1 MKVGKYYVS
10 ACNDSGIERV
20 DAQGDAVRCK
30 GYYCQVYSDPAYKNQ
45 VDDFCLA
52 VGYEIPDD
60 SEESLKKGV
69 FEYLGVKQTVLTEKR
84 KIELI
89 EKFLDWMSEHHENDE
104 DLYYVLSERIG
115 FSQEELHEFSIECL
129 DEYYEREQEREEQ
142 ETIDTITG
150 EDVMEA
156 TAYMANAP
164 DCCSAEEK
172 AENVLGM
179 LGANIID
186 ESIYHTEDEHDAAV
200 GETAEETET
209 DYEKEVVESVET
221 EYAEFKASV
230 TDGKTPEEV
239 FDEAYEIHVK
249 TAIKDAVCEEC
260 LTPEIYKA
268 LYQKKGE
275 ILQTLYDG
283 YQADPSASVTT
294 NTDAEEFIERYCNQ
308 NYPEIMN
315 GEDEEVEETPVPGI
329 GG

>member
-1 MKVGKYYVS
+1 MTEARKTKII
-10 ACNDSGIERV
+10 DE
-20 DAQGDAVRCK
+20 
-30 GYYCQVYSDPAYKNQ
+30 
-45 VDDFCLA
+45 F
-52 VGYEIPDD
+52 
-60 SEESLKKGV
+60 
-69 FEYLGVKQTVLTEKR
+69 LT
-84 KIELI
+84 
-89 EKFLDWMSEHHENDE
+89 WMIEHHNNDE
-104 DLYYVLSERIG
+104 DLYLTLRNSIG
-115 FSQEELHEFSIECL
+115 LTQEELHEFDIESL
-129 DEYYEREQEREEQ
+129 DEYYEREHEKEKQ
-142 ETIDTITG
+142 ETIDTMTG

-186 ESIYHTEDEHDAAV
+186 ERIYHTEDEHDAAV

-209 DYEKEVVESVET
+209 DYEKEVVESVGT

-239 FDEAYEIHVK
+239 FDESYEIHVK

-275 ILQTLYDG
+275 ILQSLYDG

>member
-1 MKVGKYYVS
+1 MTE
-10 ACNDSGIERV
+10 ERKTKII
-20 DAQGDAVRCK
+20 DE
-30 GYYCQVYSDPAYKNQ
+30 
-45 VDDFCLA
+45 F
-52 VGYEIPDD
+52 
-60 SEESLKKGV
+60 
-69 FEYLGVKQTVLTEKR
+69 LT
-84 KIELI
+84 
-89 EKFLDWMSEHHENDE
+89 WMIEHHNNDE
-104 DLYYVLSERIG
+104 DLYLTLRNSIG
-115 FSQEELHEFSIECL
+115 LTQEELHDFSIESL
-129 DEYYEREQEREEQ
+129 DEYYEREHEKEKQ

-172 AENVLGM
+172 AENMLGM

-186 ESIYHTEDEHDAAV
+186 ESIYHTEEEHAEAV
-200 GETAEETET
+200 GEKEI
-209 DYEKEVVESVET
+209 DYEKEVILSVET
-221 EYAEFKASV
+221 EFAEFKV
-230 TDGKTPEEV
+230 ERTDGKTPEEV
-239 FDEAYEIHVK
+239 FDESYEIHIK

-315 GEDEEVEETPVPGI
+315 GEDAECLQEDESPVPAM

>member
-1 MKVGKYYVS
+1 MTE
-10 ACNDSGIERV
+10 ERKTKII
-20 DAQGDAVRCK
+20 DE
-30 GYYCQVYSDPAYKNQ
+30 
-45 VDDFCLA
+45 F
-52 VGYEIPDD
+52 
-60 SEESLKKGV
+60 
-69 FEYLGVKQTVLTEKR
+69 LT
-84 KIELI
+84 
-89 EKFLDWMSEHHENDE
+89 WMIEHHNNDE
-104 DLYYVLSERIG
+104 DLYLTLRNSIG
-115 FSQEELHEFSIECL
+115 LTQEELHDFSIESL
-129 DEYYEREQEREEQ
+129 DEYYEREHEKEEQ

-186 ESIYHTEDEHDAAV
+186 ESIYHTEEEHAEAV
-200 GETAEETET
+200 GEKEI
-209 DYEKEVVESVET
+209 DYEKEVILSVET
-221 EYAEFKASV
+221 EFAEFKV
-230 TDGKTPEEV
+230 ERTDGKTPEEV
-239 FDEAYEIHVK
+239 FDESYEIHIK

-315 GEDEEVEETPVPGI
+315 GEDEEVEETPVPAI

>member
-1 MKVGKYYVS
+1 MTE
-10 ACNDSGIERV
+10 ERKTKII
-20 DAQGDAVRCK
+20 DE
-30 GYYCQVYSDPAYKNQ
+30 
-45 VDDFCLA
+45 F
-52 VGYEIPDD
+52 
-60 SEESLKKGV
+60 
-69 FEYLGVKQTVLTEKR
+69 LT
-84 KIELI
+84 
-89 EKFLDWMSEHHENDE
+89 WMIEHHNNDE
-104 DLYYVLSERIG
+104 DLYLTLRNSIG
-115 FSQEELHEFSIECL
+115 LTQEELHDFSIESL
-129 DEYYEREQEREEQ
+129 DEYYEREHEKEKQ

-186 ESIYHTEDEHDAAV
+186 ESIYHTEEEHAEAV
-200 GETAEETET
+200 GEKEI
-209 DYEKEVVESVET
+209 DYEKEVILSVET
-221 EYAEFKASV
+221 EFAEFKV
-230 TDGKTPEEV
+230 ERTDGKTPEEV
-239 FDEAYEIHVK
+239 FDESYEIHIK

-315 GEDEEVEETPVPGI
+315 GEDAECLQEDESPVPVM

>member
-1 MKVGKYYVS
+1 MTE
-10 ACNDSGIERV
+10 ERTTKII
-20 DAQGDAVRCK
+20 DE
-30 GYYCQVYSDPAYKNQ
+30 
-45 VDDFCLA
+45 F
-52 VGYEIPDD
+52 
-60 SEESLKKGV
+60 
-69 FEYLGVKQTVLTEKR
+69 LT
-84 KIELI
+84 
-89 EKFLDWMSEHHENDE
+89 WMIEHHNNDE
-104 DLYYVLSERIG
+104 DLYLTLRNSIG
-115 FSQEELHEFSIECL
+115 LTQEELHDFSIESL
-129 DEYYEREQEREEQ
+129 DEYYEREHEKEKQ

-172 AENVLGM
+172 AENMLGM

-186 ESIYHTEDEHDAAV
+186 ESIYHTEEEHAEAV
-200 GETAEETET
+200 GEKEI
-209 DYEKEVVESVET
+209 DYEKEVILSVET
-221 EYAEFKASV
+221 EFAEFKV
-230 TDGKTPEEV
+230 ERTDGKTPEEV
-239 FDEAYEIHVK
+239 FDESYEIHIK

-315 GEDEEVEETPVPGI
+315 GEDAECLQEDESPVPAM

>member
-60 SEESLKKGV
+60 SEEALKKGG

-84 KIELI
+84 KMELI
-89 EKFLDWMSEHHENDE
+89 ENFLDWMSEHHENDE
-104 DLYYVLSERIG
+104 DLYLVLSENIG
-115 FSQEELHEFSIECL
+115 FTQEELHEFDIESL
-129 DEYYEREQEREEQ
+129 DEYYEREQEKEKQ
-142 ETIDTITG
+142 ETIDTMTG

-172 AENVLGM
+172 AANVLGM

-186 ESIYHTEDEHDAAV
+186 ESIYHTEEEH
-200 GETAEETET
+200 AEAIVETEI
-209 DYEKEVVESVET
+209 DYEKEVIKSVE
-221 EYAEFKASV
+221 AEFIDFKI
-230 TDGKTPEEV
+230 DKTAGRTTGEV
-239 FDEAYEIHVK
+239 FDDSYDIHIV
-249 TAIKDAVCEEC
+249 TSLKDAVCEGSYADAV
-260 LTPEIYKA
+260 YKA
-268 LYQKKGE
+268 LYQEKAE
-275 ILQTLYDG
+275 ILYKLFQG

-308 NYPEIMN
+308 NYPKIMN
-315 GEDEEVEETPVPGI
+315 GEDEEAEETPVPGI

>member
-89 EKFLDWMSEHHENDE
+89 ENFLDWMSEHHENDE
-104 DLYYVLSERIG
+104 DLYLVLSENIG
-115 FSQEELHEFSIECL
+115 FTQEELHEFSIECL
-129 DEYYEREQEREEQ
+129 DEYYEREYEKEKQ

-156 TAYMANAP
+156 TTYMANAP

-186 ESIYHTEDEHDAAV
+186 PSIYHTEEEHKSAV
-200 GETAEETET
+200 GEAEI
-209 DYEKEVVESVET
+209 DYEKEVEESIVKEFADFKKERT
-221 EYAEFKASV
+221 EA
-230 TDGKTPEEV
+230 KTAGEV
-239 FDEAYEIHVK
+239 FDDAYEIHVK
-249 TAIKDAVCEEC
+249 TELKNVIGEEYF
-260 LTPEIYKA
+260 TPEVYKA
-268 LYQKKGE
+268 LYQKKGG
-275 ILQTLYDG
+275 ILQALYDA
-283 YQADPSASVTT
+283 YQADPRASVTT
-294 NTDAEEFIERYCNQ
+294 NTDAQEFVEKYCDQ
-308 NYPEIMN
+308 NYPSIMN
-315 GEDEEVEETPVPGI
+315 GEDEETLQEDESPAPAM

>member
-1 MKVGKYYVS
+1 MT
-10 ACNDSGIERV
+10 
-20 DAQGDAVRCK
+20 
-30 GYYCQVYSDPAYKNQ
+30 
-45 VDDFCLA
+45 
-52 VGYEIPDD
+52 
-60 SEESLKKGV
+60 EE
-69 FEYLGVKQTVLTEKR
+69 R
-84 KIELI
+84 KIKIIDE
-89 EKFLDWMSEHHENDE
+89 FLTWMIEHHNNDE
-104 DLYYVLSERIG
+104 DLYLTLRNSIG
-115 FSQEELHEFSIECL
+115 LTQEELHDFSIESL
-129 DEYYEREQEREEQ
+129 DEYYEREHEKEKQ

-186 ESIYHTEDEHDAAV
+186 ESIYHTEEEHAEAV
-200 GETAEETET
+200 GEKEI
-209 DYEKEVVESVET
+209 DYEKEVILSVET
-221 EYAEFKASV
+221 EFAEFKV
-230 TDGKTPEEV
+230 ERTDGKTPEEV
-239 FDEAYEIHVK
+239 FDESYEIHIK

-315 GEDEEVEETPVPGI
+315 GEDAECLQEDESPVPAM

>member
-60 SEESLKKGV
+60 SEEALKKGV

-84 KIELI
+84 KMELI
-89 EKFLDWMSEHHENDE
+89 ENFLDWMSEHHENDE
-104 DLYYVLSERIG
+104 DLYLVLSENIG
-115 FSQEELHEFSIECL
+115 FTQEELHEFSIECL
-129 DEYYEREQEREEQ
+129 DEYYEREYEKEKQ

-186 ESIYHTEDEHDAAV
+186 ESIYHTEEEH
-200 GETAEETET
+200 AESIVETEI
-209 DYEKEVVESVET
+209 DYEKEVIKSVE
-221 EYAEFKASV
+221 AEFIDFKI
-230 TDGKTPEEV
+230 DKTAGRTTGEV
-239 FDEAYEIHVK
+239 FDDSYDIHIV
-249 TAIKDAVCEEC
+249 TSLKDAVCEGSYADAV
-260 LTPEIYKA
+260 YKA
-268 LYQKKGE
+268 LYQEKAE
-275 ILQTLYDG
+275 ILYKLFQG

-294 NTDAEEFIERYCNQ
+294 NTDAEEFIERYCEK

-315 GEDEEVEETPVPGI
+315 GEDEETLQEDESPVPAM

>member
-1 MKVGKYYVS
+1 MT
-10 ACNDSGIERV
+10 
-20 DAQGDAVRCK
+20 
-30 GYYCQVYSDPAYKNQ
+30 
-45 VDDFCLA
+45 
-52 VGYEIPDD
+52 
-60 SEESLKKGV
+60 EE
-69 FEYLGVKQTVLTEKR
+69 R
-84 KIELI
+84 KIKIIDE
-89 EKFLDWMSEHHENDE
+89 FLTWMIEHHNNDE
-104 DLYYVLSERIG
+104 DLYLTLRNSIG
-115 FSQEELHEFSIECL
+115 LTQEELHDFSIESL
-129 DEYYEREQEREEQ
+129 DEYYEREHEKEKQ

-186 ESIYHTEDEHDAAV
+186 ESIYHTEEEHAEAV
-200 GETAEETET
+200 GEKEIDYETEF
-209 DYEKEVVESVET
+209 
-221 EYAEFKASV
+221 AEFKV
-230 TDGKTPEEV
+230 ERTDGKTPEEV
-239 FDEAYEIHVK
+239 FDESYEIHIK

-315 GEDEEVEETPVPGI
+315 GEDAECLQEDESPVPAM

>member
-20 DAQGDAVRCK
+20 DAQGNEVRCK

-60 SEESLKKGV
+60 SEEALKKGV
-69 FEYLGVKQTVLTEKR
+69 FEFLGVKQTVLTEKR
-84 KIELI
+84 KMELI
-89 EKFLDWMSEHHENDE
+89 ENFLDWMSEHHENDE
-104 DLYYVLSERIG
+104 DLYYALSERIG
-115 FSQEELHEFSIECL
+115 FAQEELHEFDIECL
-129 DEYYEREQEREEQ
+129 DEYYEREHEKEKQ

-172 AENVLGM
+172 AENMLGM

-186 ESIYHTEDEHDAAV
+186 PNIYHTEEEHEDAV
-200 GETAEETET
+200 GEKEI
-209 DYEKEVVESVET
+209 DYGKEVISSIE
-221 EYAEFKASV
+221 AEFAQFKTER
-230 TDGKTPEEV
+230 TDGKTPEDV
-239 FDEAYEIHVK
+239 FEDSYDIHIV
-249 TAIKDAVCEEC
+249 TSLKDAVCEGSYVE
-260 LTPEIYKA
+260 EVYKA
-268 LYQKKGE
+268 LYQEKGD
-275 ILQTLYDG
+275 ILHKLFDG
-283 YQADPSASVTT
+283 YQAEPSASVTT
-294 NTDAEEFIERYCNQ
+294 NTDAEEFIERYCEKH
-308 NYPEIMN
+308 YPKIVN
-315 GEDEEVEETPVPGI
+315 GEDEETVQEDESPVPAM